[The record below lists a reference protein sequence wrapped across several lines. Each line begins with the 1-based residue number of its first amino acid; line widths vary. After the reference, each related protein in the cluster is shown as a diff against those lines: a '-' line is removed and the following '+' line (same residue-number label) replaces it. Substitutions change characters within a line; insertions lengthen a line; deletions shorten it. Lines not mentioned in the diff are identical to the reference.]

1 MQVPYDSL
9 TVAALLKR
17 AGVGRTSFYT
27 HFSGMEALFA
37 ASVQQ
42 LGDGLLRAA
51 QGQPGSWGF
60 LRPFLQHVDSHR
72 KVYSGFVGRLSA
84 AVLERQMQAL
94 FARLLRDDLARRDLP
109 EPGPVREAALMGTL
123 WATLVAWIERRI
135 LLAPAALAESL
146 VPLLDGLTR
155 EPSA

>member
-1 MQVPYDSL
+1 MQEPYDTL

-17 AGVGRTSFYT
+17 AGTSRTSFYA

-37 ASVQQ
+37 ASVQR

-51 QGQPGSWGF
+51 QGQTGSWAF
-60 LRPFLQHVDSHR
+60 LLPFLQHADSHR

-84 AVLERQMQAL
+84 SVLERQMQAL
-94 FARLLRDDLARRDLP
+94 FARVLRDDLERRGLP
-109 EPGPVREAALMGTL
+109 TPGPVRAAALVGAL

-135 LLAPAALAESL
+135 SLAPGAMAESL

-155 EPSA
+155 GLSA